1 MKNINILNINRL
13 KTFLTFTLIAS
24 CLFFSACTAL
34 QEAQQKREARLMEKR
49 KQADFARNPFIEV
62 TDTTFGNLV
71 LRSELPVVVAFG
83 AEW

>member
-1 MKNINILNINRL
+1 MQNININRM
-13 KTFLTFTLIAS
+13 KTVLTFTVIAS

-49 KQADFARNPFIEV
+49 KQANFAQNPFIEV
-62 TDTTFGNLV
+62 TDTTFDNLV
-71 LRSELPVVVAFG
+71 LGSELPVVVAFG

>member
-1 MKNINILNINRL
+1 MQNTNINRV
-13 KTFLTFTLIAS
+13 KTALIFTIIAS

-34 QEAQQKREARLMEKR
+34 QEAQQKREARMMERK

-62 TDTTFGNLV
+62 TDTTFDSLV
-71 LRSELPVVVAFG
+71 LKSELPIVVAFG

>member
-1 MKNINILNINRL
+1 MKNININRL
-13 KTFLTFTLIAS
+13 KTVLTFTVIAS

-34 QEAQQKREARLMEKR
+34 QEAQQRREARLMKKR

-62 TDTTFGNLV
+62 TDTTFDSLV
-71 LRSELPVVVAFG
+71 LKSELPVVVAFG

>member
-1 MKNINILNINRL
+1 MQNININRM
-13 KTFLTFTLIAS
+13 KTVLIFTVIAS

-49 KQADFARNPFIEV
+49 KQTDFAQNPFIEV
-62 TDTTFGNLV
+62 TDTTFDNLV
-71 LRSELPVVVAFG
+71 LKSELPVVVAFG

>member
-1 MKNINILNINRL
+1 MQNININRM
-13 KTFLTFTLIAS
+13 KTVLVFTVIAS

-49 KQADFARNPFIEV
+49 KQANFAQNPFIEV
-62 TDTTFGNLV
+62 TDTTFDNLV
-71 LRSELPVVVAFG
+71 LKSELPVVVAFG